1 MLQDCVTCIGND
13 LWALGIIMFQ
23 MFAGKVPFRERND
36 SETYKKII
44 ANDYAFPSDF
54 P

>member
-1 MLQDCVTCIGND
+1 
-13 LWALGIIMFQ
+13 